1 MAKPHD
7 EMDRAMCVFA
17 ILSMVRGAGKLSG
30 EQRNV

>member
-17 ILSMVRGAGKLSG
+17 TLSMVRGAG